1 MVLIENN
8 NRIVLSPHG
17 DAANSQ
23 TETKEALGPLP
34 KLNDADSKQGDHK
47 RDRFRADG
55 SRPNGS
61 EQADSSAL
69 VSPRQSESA
78 SSINAGNA
86 SVNEP
91 ESRENSE
98 SLADLARNDWVSSK
112 AKARRQIL
120 LVFFLSLSS
129 CIVAVLL
136 FVLFIR
142 SWGTKPK
149 ETLAQSPSQ
158 PTAAEIQ
165 PPETPAETLPVEP
178 LPAEPSHESS
188 SNNLLEPADVAST
201 PGEKS
206 DEPETDLASKPDTD
220 MPDTDMPGTDTSLP
234 LPEKAVDSPEN
245 LPSVAP
251 PINADDHAKTAQED
265 ANSSSNTPN
274 DNNPKDA
281 APELPES
288 LRRLATVFDPSLEMR
303 LGELPGSRL
312 QAGLSTPDIAAL
324 PVLSTAKLHPPAAAP
339 LDVAKKLEEEIAG
352 VEIQERPLAE
362 ILELWSQLSGIGI
375 EMRWSEV
382 AAVNVE
388 PSELVSV
395 RLGRTNYQD
404 LLTAIL
410 SPLGLDFVALDK
422 SLVRI
427 SPSEAKVNELLPKSW
442 KVTDLVTDK
451 SPIAEV
457 ERILRELNP
466 GLENAYKFVGDEIQW
481 ASDAKAFQKFA
492 VLETLEHLRVMR
504 GIPIASA
511 YKPALFE
518 RGWPDPSNESATKV
532 VLKPPAVKNAP
543 VIQTLSQA
551 ARESDATISVDWF
564 GAWEHGLTP
573 FTEDTFLPRGRSLS
587 GLAEAVAFKYGLDVA
602 WLSSNHAVLTTLPRL
617 NHMEIMVHFELSD
630 QRDIESLKRRLSRF
644 STLSAQDLPSIRFAI
659 DPQSDMLLAI
669 IRPLRTDEVGQR
681 P

>member
-1 MVLIENN
+1 MPCPKCGSMVLIENN

-34 KLNDADSKQGDHK
+34 KLNDADSKLSDHK

-61 EQADSSAL
+61 EQPDSSAL

-91 ESRENSE
+91 ESRDNSE
-98 SLADLARNDWVSSK
+98 SLADLARNEWVSSK

-149 ETLAQSPSQ
+149 ETLAQSPNQ

-178 LPAEPSHESS
+178 MPVEQSHESS
-188 SNNLLEPADVAST
+188 SNNLMVPADVDST
-201 PGEKS
+201 PGEKPN
-206 DEPETDLASKPDTD
+206 EPDTD
-220 MPDTDMPGTDTSLP
+220 MPDTDMPGTDTPSP
-234 LPEKAVDSPEN
+234 LPEKAVDSLEN

-251 PINADDHAKTAQED
+251 AINGDEPAKTAQED
-265 ANSSSNTPN
+265 ANSSSSTPN
-274 DNNPKDA
+274 DKNSKDA

-288 LRRLATVFDPSLEMR
+288 LRKLATVFDPSLEMR

-324 PVLSTAKLHPPAAAP
+324 PVLTTAKLHPPAAAP
-339 LDVAKKLEEEIAG
+339 IDVAKKLAEEIAG

-388 PSELVSV
+388 PSEPVSV

-427 SPSEAKVNELLPKSW
+427 SPSETKVNELLPQSW

-451 SPIAEV
+451 SSVAEV

-504 GIPIASA
+504 GSPIASA

-518 RGWPDPSNESATKV
+518 RGWPNPSNESATKV

-617 NHMEIMVHFELSD
+617 NHMEMMVHFELSD